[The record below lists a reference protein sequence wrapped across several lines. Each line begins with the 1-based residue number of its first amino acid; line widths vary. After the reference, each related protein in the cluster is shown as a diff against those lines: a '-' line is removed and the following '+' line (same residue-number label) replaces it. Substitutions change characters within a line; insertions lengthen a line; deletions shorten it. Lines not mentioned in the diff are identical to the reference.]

1 LAVTHCRKRAHEWSS
16 ATHDHVLRVPTS
28 YEVGMCVF
36 NLKWYDFN
44 IVHRFEYTIMLLIPT
59 AI

>member
-1 LAVTHCRKRAHEWSS
+1 
-16 ATHDHVLRVPTS
+16 VLHVPTS

-36 NLKWYDFN
+36 NLKCYDFN
-44 IVHRFEYTIMLLIPT
+44 IVHRFECAIMILTPT